1 MKPDKKART
10 IVIGVFVAIFVLSVI
25 FAMYAGTVVGA
36 DIGEFIYNITHKA
49 EFVTFLTIN

>member
-1 MKPDKKART
+1 MKTDKKART

-36 DIGEFIYNITHKA
+36 DIGEFIYNITH
-49 EFVTFLTIN
+49 